1 MRSFKLLL
9 LPDAGPPELLGL
21 DDRTMM
27 YEGGQG
33 QGLPRGWLTFH
44 WQAQGAANRA
54 PAGFAC
60 CYHDGSPVARGRDQ
74 IP

>member
-27 YEGGQG
+27 YEGEAKDRAC
-33 QGLPRGWLTFH
+33 P
-44 WQAQGAANRA
+44 GA
-54 PAGFAC
+54 G
-60 CYHDGSPVARGRDQ
+60 
-74 IP
+74 